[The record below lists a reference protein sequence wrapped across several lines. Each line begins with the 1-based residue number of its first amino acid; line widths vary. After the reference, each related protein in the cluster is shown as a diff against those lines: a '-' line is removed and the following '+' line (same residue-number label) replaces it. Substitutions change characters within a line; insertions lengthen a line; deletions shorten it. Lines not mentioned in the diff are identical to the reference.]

1 MTGPAIIVL
10 GPSALA
16 TAETV
21 SDHLEGAAIHGFR
34 PRLPDAAVSFDDA
47 MAHIGGLFRDGA
59 PVIGICSAGI
69 LIRAVA
75 PHLGDKHQEP
85 PVLAIAEDGTSVM
98 PLLGGHRGA
107 NDLARD
113 LANHLGAQAA
123 ITTAGDLRFGTA
135 LDAPPEGWTLS
146 NPQNA
151 KAVMAGLLA
160 GEPVSIEGAFEWL
173 DRSALNIAADAPLKL
188 VESVGRGSADPFS
201 LIYHPRRLVVGV
213 GCDRG
218 CPTDVLGALVR
229 QTIEQAGL
237 AADSIACIASID
249 RKADE
254 PAIHALAETLG
265 VPARFFSR
273 EALLREEHRLPN
285 PSATVKR
292 EVGVAGVAEAAAL
305 AAAGETGNLI
315 VEKRKNAR
323 ATCAVALA
331 NRIVRPENAGR
342 ARGCVSVVGIGPGAP
357 AWRSREAS
365 QLLAQADDW
374 VGYGLYLDLCADIGG
389 AREEHRFPLG
399 AEEDRVRFAFET
411 AAKGRDV
418 ALICSGDPGIY
429 AMAALVYEVRDEAAR
444 DGSLPDAALR
454 TDIAVAPGISA
465 LQAAA
470 ARIGAPL
477 GHDFCAISLSDLLTP
492 WEAIEKR
499 LHAAATGDFV
509 VALYNP
515 RSERRRHQLLRAIEI
530 LAAERPADTPVTIAT
545 NLGRPGE
552 RLTVTPIA
560 DFDPNLVDM
569 LSLVLVGSSATRAF
583 QGGDGQVR
591 VYTPRGYAAKRD
603 KRGAA

>member
-16 TAETV
+16 TAEKV

-34 PRLPDAAVSFDDA
+34 PRLPDAAISFDDA
-47 MAHIGGLFRDGA
+47 MAHIGGLFRDGV

-69 LIRAVA
+69 LIRAIA
-75 PHLGDKHQEP
+75 PHLGDKHGEP
-85 PVLAIAEDGTSVM
+85 PVLAIAEDGTSVV
-98 PLLGGHRGA
+98 PLLGGHHGA
-107 NDLARD
+107 NQLARD
-113 LANHLGAQAA
+113 LANHLGAHAA
-123 ITTAGDLRFGTA
+123 VTTAGDLRFGTA

-151 KAVMAGLLA
+151 KAVMAELLA
-160 GEPVSIEGAFEWL
+160 GEPVSLDGALDWI
-173 DRSALNIAADAPLKL
+173 DRSTLNVSGDARLKL
-188 VESVGRGSADPFS
+188 IESVERGGTDRSS
-201 LIYHPRRLVVGV
+201 LTYHPHRLVIGV

-218 CPTDVLGALVR
+218 CPVNTLSELVE
-229 QTIEQAGL
+229 QTIEETGL
-237 AADSIACIASID
+237 ATKAIACIASID

-254 PAIHALAETLG
+254 PAIHVLSETLG

-273 EALLREEHRLPN
+273 EALLCEEHRLPN

-305 AAAGETGNLI
+305 AAAGETANLI

-323 ATCAVALA
+323 ATCAIALA
-331 NRIVRPENAGR
+331 DHVICPENAGR
-342 ARGCVSVVGIGPGAP
+342 ARGRVSVVGIGPGAP
-357 AWRSREAS
+357 AWRSPEAS
-365 QLLAQADDW
+365 QILAQADDW

-389 AREEHRFPLG
+389 IHEEHRFPLG

-429 AMAALVYEVRDEAAR
+429 AMATLVYEVRDEAAR
-444 DGSLPDAALR
+444 DGSLPEAALR
-454 TDIAVAPGISA
+454 AAITVAPGISA

-499 LHAAATGDFV
+499 LHAAASGDFV

-530 LAAERPADTPVTIAT
+530 LSAERPADTPVTIAT

-552 RLTVTPIA
+552 RLTVTPLA
-560 DFDPNLVDM
+560 DFDPDLVDM